1 MKSLEIEVVETK
13 TLPLLLAE
21 MAKIVN
27 TDAVDPD
34 VGIGELG
41 FDSLKVVEL
50 ILVCDQ
56 LYAAEIEPEKLDV
69 SQFTTLRDLDRQLT
83 ELGKIAA

>member
-1 MKSLEIEVVETK
+1 MTDTVGHEESD
-13 TLPLLLAE
+13 TLPLLIAE
-21 MAKIVN
+21 MMKIINVSSI
-27 TDAVDPD
+27 DPD

-56 LYAAEIEPEKLDV
+56 LYSGEIEPEKLDV
-69 SQFTTLRDLDRQLT
+69 SQFTTLRDLDRQLR
-83 ELGKIAA
+83 ELSETTA

>member
-1 MKSLEIEVVETK
+1 MDATADNAESK
-13 TLPLLLAE
+13 TLDLLIAE
-21 MAKIVN
+21 MMKIIN
-27 TDAVDPD
+27 ADAIDPD

-56 LYAAEIEPEKLDV
+56 LYSGDIEPDKLDV
-69 SQFTTLRDLDRQLT
+69 SQFTTLRDLDRQLR
-83 ELGKIAA
+83 ELSETAS